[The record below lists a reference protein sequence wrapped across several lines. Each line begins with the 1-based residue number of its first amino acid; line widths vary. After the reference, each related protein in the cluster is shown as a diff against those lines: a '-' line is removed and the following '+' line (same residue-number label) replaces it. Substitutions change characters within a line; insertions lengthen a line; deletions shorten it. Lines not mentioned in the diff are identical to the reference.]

1 MVIKIYY
8 KSPTGVV
15 TLKEQFGAVRGS
27 NNQEVYT
34 VFNEPVTRTLY
45 NIELDVPLEGGSF
58 MVDVETYWRFENS
71 SYTLRNMQLGQV
83 EVNGLSERTGTRI
96 GHISRRLMQYNMY
109 RIL

>member
-1 MVIKIYY
+1 MDIKIYY
-8 KSPTGVV
+8 KSPTGEV
-15 TLKEQFGAVRGS
+15 TLTERFGAVRGS

-34 VFNEPVTRTLY
+34 VYNNPVTRTLY

-71 SYTLRNMQLGQV
+71 RYTLRNMELGQV

-96 GHISRRLMQYNMY
+96 GQISRRLMQYNMY
-109 RIL
+109 RVL